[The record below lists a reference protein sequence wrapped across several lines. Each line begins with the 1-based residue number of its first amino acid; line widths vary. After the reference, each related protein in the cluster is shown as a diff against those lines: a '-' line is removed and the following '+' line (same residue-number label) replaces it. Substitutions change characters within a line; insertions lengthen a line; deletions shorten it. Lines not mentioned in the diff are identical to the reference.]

1 MVWPERSLRNALQA
15 TLSTYLRHASRLRI
29 HPNHVVVNHL
39 SSIHPFISSSAIQK
53 SLRTLSSV
61 VEAPFQ
67 AGCKPVWPE
76 EMAAM
81 ANHSI
86 MWCDGLAQAS
96 LREIMAALLAL
107 VEP

>member
-1 MVWPERSLRNALQA
+1 
-15 TLSTYLRHASRLRI
+15 
-29 HPNHVVVNHL
+29 
-39 SSIHPFISSSAIQK
+39 
-53 SLRTLSSV
+53 

-67 AGCKPVWPE
+67 AGCKPIWPE

>member
-1 MVWPERSLRNALQA
+1 
-15 TLSTYLRHASRLRI
+15 
-29 HPNHVVVNHL
+29 
-39 SSIHPFISSSAIQK
+39 
-53 SLRTLSSV
+53 

-67 AGCKPVWPE
+67 AGCKPVWPK